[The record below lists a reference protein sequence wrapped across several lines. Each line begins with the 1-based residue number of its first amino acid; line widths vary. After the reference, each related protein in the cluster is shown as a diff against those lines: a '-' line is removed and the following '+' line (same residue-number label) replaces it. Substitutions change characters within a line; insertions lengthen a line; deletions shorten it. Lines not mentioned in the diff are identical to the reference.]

1 MIYIHNPTHN
11 NFLGGVW
18 FPSFQQY
25 LQEKGKNVIIMNMK
39 LVRTVKLK
47 LNILVESI
55 KPTLDAYTKAFNF
68 VCQIGN

>member
-25 LQEKGKNVIIMNMK
+25 LQEKGKNVIIGQN
-39 LVRTVKLK
+39 LSLSRL
-47 LNILVESI
+47 LEERS
-55 KPTLDAYTKAFNF
+55 
-68 VCQIGN
+68 GNPQL